1 MIKPEPLE
9 LEDER
14 AERVR
19 RSHAAAIVE
28 LQGLPAA
35 SQRVVPNVRL
45 KDGVA
50 TAINHRLDRAPVFVG
65 VSVPRG
71 AVSAGFIVEVRGG
84 NIEPTKQ
91 LVLTASGY
99 GATITVDV
107 VVL

>member
-1 MIKPEPLE
+1 MTKPEPIE
-9 LEDER
+9 LHDER

-28 LQGLPAA
+28 LQGLPSA
-35 SQRVVPNVRL
+35 SERVVTARL
-45 KDGVA
+45 KNGVP
-50 TAINHRLDRAPVFVG
+50 TPINHTLGRAPTFVA

-84 NIEPTKQ
+84 NIDPRKQ
-91 LVLTASGY
+91 IVLTASGY

-107 VVL
+107 SVK